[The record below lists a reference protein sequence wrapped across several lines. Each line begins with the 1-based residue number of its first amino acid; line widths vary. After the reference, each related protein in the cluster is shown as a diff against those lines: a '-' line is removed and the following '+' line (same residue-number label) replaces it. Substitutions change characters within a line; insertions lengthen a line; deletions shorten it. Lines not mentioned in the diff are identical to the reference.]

1 VEARTESGASRRGYD
16 LRRRF
21 CVQPIPGYRSRNR
34 NLSAQV
40 QVVPRLTSS
49 ADAGVAA
56 PSSHPRPTIVRPRK
70 EKLPA
75 LTGLRAFAALNIVFF
90 HFSNP
95 KWFGP
100 FAPIVDN
107 GYTSVSFFL
116 LLSGFVLAYNYSDR
130 AQHGQLRAKTFWIA
144 RLSRL
149 YPIYLFAL
157 LISTGMLLD
166 EWHARPHAQFA
177 WGVVLTPLLMQGW
190 SPSLS
195 TFWNTPAWTMCT
207 EAFFYLIFPLVILW
221 KRPRN
226 LGALVGVLLCLWCLG
241 MLMPSLYLHFHPDG
255 DLHPGRYTDGFWMR
269 ALKFSP
275 PPHVPAFL
283 FGIVLSDVDAL
294 IARTSRMRL
303 LFGLFGMSGIYCILY
318 YGDHMPYPLMHDGLM
333 MPLFALAVL
342 GLAGRNA
349 IASFFGFFPFVAVG
363 QASYCL
369 YILHFNLWN
378 IIHDSHL
385 LDRTGL
391 ARFDPWL
398 SYALLITAA
407 VVAMI
412 CIERP
417 AQRAIKRV
425 FAHA

>member
-1 VEARTESGASRRGYD
+1 M
-16 LRRRF
+16 
-21 CVQPIPGYRSRNR
+21 
-34 NLSAQV
+34 
-40 QVVPRLTSS
+40 
-49 ADAGVAA
+49 
-56 PSSHPRPTIVRPRK
+56 
-70 EKLPA
+70 
-75 LTGLRAFAALNIVFF
+75 
-90 HFSNP
+90 
-95 KWFGP
+95 
-100 FAPIVDN
+100 
-107 GYTSVSFFL
+107 
-116 LLSGFVLAYNYSDR
+116 
-130 AQHGQLRAKTFWIA
+130 
-144 RLSRL
+144 

-177 WGVVLTPLLMQGW
+177 WGVFLTPLLMQGW

-221 KRPRN
+221 KRPKR
-226 LGALVGVLLCLWCLG
+226 LGVLVGILAGLWCLG

-294 IARTSRMRL
+294 IPRSSRLRM
-303 LFGLFGMSGIYCILY
+303 LFGILGMSGIYCILY

-342 GLAGRNA
+342 GLAGRNF

-378 IIHDSHL
+378 LIHNSHV

-398 SYALLITAA
+398 SYALLVTAA
-407 VVAMI
+407 VLAMKF
-412 CIERP
+412 IERP
-417 AQRAIKRV
+417 AQRAIKRA
-425 FAHA
+425 FTHA

>member
-1 VEARTESGASRRGYD
+1 LRTKIRLTPHFLRPISARA
-16 LRRRF
+16 
-21 CVQPIPGYRSRNR
+21 RSRNR

-40 QVVPRLTSS
+40 QVVPRLTPS
-49 ADAGVAA
+49 ADASVGV
-56 PSSHPRPTIVRPRK
+56 PSVHSKPSIVRPRK

-130 AQHGQLRAKTFWIA
+130 AQHGQLSARKFWVA

-166 EWHARPHAQFA
+166 EWHSRSHGQFA

-226 LGALVGVLLCLWCLG
+226 LGALVGLLACLWCLG
-241 MLMPSLYLHFHPDG
+241 MLMPSLYMHFHPDG
-255 DLHPGRYTDGFWMR
+255 DLHPGRYTNGFWMR

-294 IARTSRMRL
+294 IPRASRLRL
-303 LFGLFGMSGIYCILY
+303 IFGILGMSGIYCVLY

-342 GLAGRNA
+342 GLAGRNL
-349 IASFFGFFPFVAVG
+349 IAGFFGFFPFVAVG

-378 IIHDSHL
+378 LIHNSHI

-398 SYALLITAA
+398 SYALLIAAA
-407 VVAMI
+407 VLAMKF
-412 CIERP
+412 IERP

-425 FAHA
+425 FALA